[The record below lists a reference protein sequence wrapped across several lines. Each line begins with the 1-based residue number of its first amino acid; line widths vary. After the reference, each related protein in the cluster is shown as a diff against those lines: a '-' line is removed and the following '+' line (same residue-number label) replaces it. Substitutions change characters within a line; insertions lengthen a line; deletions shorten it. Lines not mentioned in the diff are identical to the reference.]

1 MKYHF
6 VRKLFAKREISNL
19 RLLVS
24 YWFSLWTSQGLNLG
38 PPDYESVAL
47 TNWATSPVLCVK
59 AFSKCGCK
67 DTKKSEKW
75 RVKSEKFASAPQ
87 FLPFFCKSDPWS
99 RYFRSRKHKKKWF
112 FFCSLNC
119 TLTLGQGRL
128 HLGNKRKTSFFF
140 VFRSVCTTF
149 ATDYG

>member
-19 RLLVS
+19 RLPVS
-24 YWFSLWTSQGLNLG
+24 CWFSAWTSQGLNLG

-59 AFSKCGCK
+59 AGAKIR
-67 DTKKSEKW
+67 KK
-75 RVKSEKFASAPQ
+75 VKSEEWKVKNLLPRPKFY
-87 FLPFFCKSDPWS
+87 LFFVIVTPGQGTFARESI
-99 RYFRSRKHKKKWF
+99 RKNGF
-112 FFCSLNC
+112 SFAFCSLNR

-149 ATDYG
+149 VADYG